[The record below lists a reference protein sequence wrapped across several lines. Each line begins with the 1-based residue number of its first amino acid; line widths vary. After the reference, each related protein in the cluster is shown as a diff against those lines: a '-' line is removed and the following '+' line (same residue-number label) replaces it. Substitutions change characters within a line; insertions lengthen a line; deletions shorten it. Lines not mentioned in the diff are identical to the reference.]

1 MADITKLKKRLEQNE
16 VERQNIQTAL
26 SESTRKAANS
36 RKFELAV
43 HLLKLAETDSD
54 AHATLVKVW
63 ALAKAKRP
71 NPFKDAD
78 MPQAPKGRI
87 KND

>member
-1 MADITKLKKRLEQNE
+1 MADIKKLKQRLDQLDAEKQK
-16 VERQNIQTAL
+16 IQTAL

-43 HLLKLAETDSD
+43 HLLKLAETDAG

-63 ALAKAKRP
+63 DLAKTKRP
-71 NPFKDAD
+71 NPFKDVE
-78 MPQAPKGRI
+78 MPQAPKAVQ
-87 KND
+87 